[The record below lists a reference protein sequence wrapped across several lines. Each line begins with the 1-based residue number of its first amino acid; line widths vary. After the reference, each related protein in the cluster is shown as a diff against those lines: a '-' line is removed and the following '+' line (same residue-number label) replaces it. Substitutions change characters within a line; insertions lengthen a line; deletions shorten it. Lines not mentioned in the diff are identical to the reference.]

1 MNVMFV
7 ANKFLSLSL
16 SMSSPDVVI
25 GKQATLFRVLFLH
38 DAWFIVKSFKP
49 G

>member
-16 SMSSPDVVI
+16 SLI
-25 GKQATLFRVLFLH
+25 GFQEK
-38 DAWFIVKSFKP
+38 

>member
-16 SMSSPDVVI
+16 CYFAA
-25 GKQATLFRVLFLH
+25 G
-38 DAWFIVKSFKP
+38 
-49 G
+49 

>member
-16 SMSSPDVVI
+16 SLAPVNPDWFYLSGVGSP
-25 GKQATLFRVLFLH
+25 
-38 DAWFIVKSFKP
+38 W
-49 G
+49 